1 MLIEPSD
8 PWSSIPVTV
17 SSSVMVIVTCWV
29 PDSVPLLTDEISIT
43 TVSSFSLS
51 ESWTAVKVAVPVVP
65 DEIVIEVELK
75 V

>member
-1 MLIEPSD
+1 
-8 PWSSIPVTV
+8 
-17 SSSVMVIVTCWV
+17 MVIVTCWV